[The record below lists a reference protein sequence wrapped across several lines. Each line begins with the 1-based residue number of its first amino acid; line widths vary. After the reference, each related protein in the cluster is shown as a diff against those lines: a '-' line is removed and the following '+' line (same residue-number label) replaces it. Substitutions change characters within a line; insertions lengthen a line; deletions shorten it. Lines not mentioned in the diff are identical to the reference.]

1 MFETTNQYIY
11 VIYIYIYI
19 RISYHTSISLS
30 FDQPDHEIPA
40 MVSEPIDIN
49 IE

>member
-1 MFETTNQYIY
+1 MYIYIY
-11 VIYIYIYI
+11 VIYI
-19 RISYHTSISLS
+19 RIYHTSISLS